1 MAQVRRI
8 TLVRQWI
15 AGVVTGL
22 RQFLSVLL
30 LRAAFEGLGFG
41 CGAEQHGE
49 GSGGVALLGL
59 GVLGDG
65 GLWGLWGLGAVM
77 EGTWIGVEVL

>member
-1 MAQVRRI
+1 MAQVRRV
-8 TLVRQWI
+8 LLFVRHWI
-15 AGVVTGL
+15 AGVVAGL
-22 RQFLSVLL
+22 RQLLSVLL

-49 GSGGVALLGL
+49 GSRVALLGL

-77 EGTWIGVEVL
+77 EGTWIAVEVL